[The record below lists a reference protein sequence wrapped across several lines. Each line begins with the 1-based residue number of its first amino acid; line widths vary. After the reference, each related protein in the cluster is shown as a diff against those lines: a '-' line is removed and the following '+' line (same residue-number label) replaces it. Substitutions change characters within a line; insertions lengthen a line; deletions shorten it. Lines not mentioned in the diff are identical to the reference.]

1 MSDVQPNPYAPPH
14 AQVRDIDPDRR
25 PLQKPQQVRL
35 AVALLWVSL
44 ALGPLNLLLDDRSP
58 ARTIVASQPAL
69 LGLMAGVLAGVL
81 ALMAVLVVFIYRG
94 RNWARV
100 VYLVMYLLGALPWLL
115 SLPVLFGHSPV
126 AGAVYVVQGTIQ
138 AIALYFIFSQPG
150 SAWFRYRT

>member
-25 PLQKPQQVRL
+25 PLNKPKQVKL
-35 AVALLWVSL
+35 AVALLWISL
-44 ALGPLNLLLDDRSP
+44 ALGPLNLLLDDKSP
-58 ARTIVASQPAL
+58 ARTIVASQPAF
-69 LGLMAGVLAGVL
+69 LGLMAGVVGVL

-115 SLPVLFGHSPV
+115 SLPVLFGRSPV

-138 AIALYFIFSQPG
+138 AVALYFIFSQPG
-150 SAWFRYRT
+150 SAWFRRRM